1 MIDDSSQKPMTPE
14 TLPDNFASIA
24 ELADFWDTHSTADY
38 EDAAEEVTFE
48 VDLSSSKVYFPVAKD
63 LLEKV
68 RMEARRQGV
77 SPETLINLWV
87 QERLSQSV

>member
-1 MIDDSSQKPMTPE
+1 MIDDSSQKPRPPE
-14 TLPDNFASIA
+14 ALPDNFTSIA